1 MLLFA
6 GLICSGW
13 ATWHLV
19 RSWTGSAGAGLVAG
33 ALAAAGLAAGLAD
46 ARLRRRTAVL
56 ALVGAAG
63 VLLSL
68 GPATAVYRWLYEWA
82 LPLQGLRAAARFGY
96 LYLFAVAVLA
106 GLGAAAIARR
116 LPRRAAKTFIATAL
130 VLVSVEAWHGPVRT
144 TPFDGVP
151 RIYTL
156 LAEHPDPVMLVEVP
170 FFPPEAVHENG
181 PYVLN
186 ASMHRQPVMN
196 GHSGF
201 TPMSYRRR
209 AESFWFFPEDWAI
222 EAIRQEGATHV
233 MVHLELFL
241 HEAPDVVQALL
252 GRDDLWLVAADTR
265 GHLLYEVR

>member
-1 MLLFA
+1 
-6 GLICSGW
+6 
-13 ATWHLV
+13 
-19 RSWTGSAGAGLVAG
+19 
-33 ALAAAGLAAGLAD
+33 
-46 ARLRRRTAVL
+46 
-56 ALVGAAG
+56 
-63 VLLSL
+63 
-68 GPATAVYRWLYEWA
+68 
-82 LPLQGLRAAARFGY
+82 
-96 LYLFAVAVLA
+96 
-106 GLGAAAIARR
+106 
-116 LPRRAAKTFIATAL
+116 
-130 VLVSVEAWHGPVRT
+130 
-144 TPFDGVP
+144 VP

-156 LAEHPDPVMLVEVP
+156 LVEHSDPVMLVEVP